1 MHPVLF
7 EIPTPWGSQYIYSY
21 GVMLGLSFVMGWQFV
36 MHFGIKHEG
45 IERKVLE
52 SCFLVTA
59 VSAIVGGRLLYV
71 LTNAEAFAEQP
82 LLQLFNL
89 RAGGMVA
96 YGGFLGG
103 AVGAAV
109 FLRMKKL
116 PFLAFADSA
125 APALAAGLA
134 CTRVGCY
141 LYGCDFGT
149 RLSEQTP
156 GWLKDLG
163 TFPRWDEFG
172 DRLRGAPAWSY
183 HVDLYGLSREATH
196 SYPVHPTQ
204 LYEVTAGLLLLA
216 IVLLIF
222 RRRRFRGQVILS
234 LAMAYGLYRFFF
246 EYVRDDP
253 QRGEAFGFST
263 SQLISL
269 ALVPVAAVAYSVK
282 RKKPLPTVE
291 ERAVAA
297 EPAIVERTPV
307 RAPRKKKR

>member
-36 MHFGIKHEG
+36 MHFGVKHEG
-45 IERKVLE
+45 IERKTLE
-52 SCFLVTA
+52 TCFLVTA

-71 LTNAEAFAEQP
+71 LTNMEAFEEQP
-82 LLQLFNL
+82 LYQLVNL

-109 FLRMKKL
+109 YLRFKRV
-116 PFLAFADSA
+116 PFLAFADPA

-141 LYGCDFGT
+141 LYGCDFGK
-149 RLSEQTP
+149 RLPANAP

-163 TFPRWDEFG
+163 TFPRWDQFG
-172 DRLRGAPAWSY
+172 ERLSGSPAWSL
-183 HVDLYGLSREATH
+183 HVDLYDLSREATH

-216 IVLLIF
+216 MALFIF
-222 RRRRFRGQVILS
+222 RRRRFRGQVILT
-234 LAMAYGLYRFFF
+234 LAMAYGVYRFFF

-269 ALVPVAAVAYSVK
+269 ALVPVAAVTYSVMRK
-282 RKKPLPTVE
+282 NPLPRESEGGQPAPPPSTEKKPS
-291 ERAVAA
+291 
-297 EPAIVERTPV
+297 
-307 RAPRKKKR
+307 RKRRK